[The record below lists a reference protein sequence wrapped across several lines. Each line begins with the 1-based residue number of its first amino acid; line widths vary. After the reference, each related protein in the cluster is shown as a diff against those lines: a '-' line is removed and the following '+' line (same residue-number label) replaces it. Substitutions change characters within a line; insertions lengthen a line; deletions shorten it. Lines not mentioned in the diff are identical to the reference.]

1 MRDCR
6 GQASITALEAG
17 IGVLLVTSVLVTFAL
32 GVADGDQRR
41 REAQLDTYADD
52 VATLLANEAPRHG
65 SQTRIAEVTASSA
78 AFQRERAELERRIER
93 ILLDNLMFRVETA
106 YGTVGHP
113 LPADVPTGEATV
125 VTTNG
130 DVTLRV
136 WYA

>member
-1 MRDCR
+1 MHSCR

-17 IGVLLVTSVLVTFAL
+17 LGVLLVTSVLFTFAL
-32 GVADGDQRR
+32 GVSNGEQRQ

-52 VATLLANEAPRHG
+52 IATLLANEPPRHDD
-65 SQTRIAEVTASSA
+65 QTRIAELIGSSE
-78 AFQRERAELERRIER
+78 AFEREKRELERRIER
-93 ILLDNLMFRVETA
+93 ILPDNLMFRVETE

-113 LPADVPTGEATV
+113 LPADVPTGETTV